1 MATILPELQQLN
13 MPVIVRTNQLFSP
26 QEDVMFYVT
35 SITNLQQIKDVSK
48 YIFDLSETADA
59 LPELNNILAIQLKGS
74 PEMEV
79 GIKSFDHIANML
91 EQLTL

>member
-1 MATILPELQQLN
+1 
-13 MPVIVRTNQLFSP
+13 
-26 QEDVMFYVT
+26 VMFYVT

-48 YIFDLSETADA
+48 YIFDLSETTDA

-79 GIKSFDHIANML
+79 GIKSFDNIANLL
-91 EQLTL
+91 EQLSL